1 MNYRMAGVA
10 ALSCAL
16 LTGSMA
22 QARGPYGSISVG
34 NWKGGAYTNDQTG
47 AFTHCAAGAFYA
59 SGIYFLVMIDQSGG
73 WSLGFMH
80 EQWQLKTGE
89 AFPLTLTFDGQQPFN
104 VHGVPIGD
112 KLVRVPMPI
121 NSALIGQFR
130 RAKAMTAYTQGQLF
144 QFNLDQTGQLL
155 PVLVNCVAKIRQSG
169 LAAAGDFSVLPAARP
184 VAATPAPDTA
194 SAKPDRLLDQ
204 SGTGFVVSTSG
215 HLVTNAH
222 VVQGCV
228 GDIQGNLSGEAP
240 AKLRLV
246 SSDETNDLALLQAI
260 GTFKDIARIRD
271 KAVQSGDSVV
281 AIGFPFHG
289 LLTSDFTVTTGIV
302 SSLSGLLNDTRFLQI
317 SAAVQPG
324 NSGGPLLAA
333 GGDVVGVV
341 AAKLNA
347 LKFVRATGNI
357 PENINFA
364 IKTGALRDFLDN
376 SVVPYQLSEAK
387 ADLKTAEIAR
397 NARAFTFLISC
408 KARAQEREKEREASR
423 N

>member
-1 MNYRMAGVA
+1 MKCGAAAVA
-10 ALSCAL
+10 ALFCTIFA
-16 LTGSMA
+16 GSNA

-47 AFTHCAAGAFYA
+47 AFSHCSAIAQYA
-59 SGIYFLVMIDQSGG
+59 SGVFFVVMIDGNGG

-80 EQWQLKTGE
+80 EQWKLKTGE

-104 VHGVPIGD
+104 VHGVPIAD
-112 KLVRVPMPI
+112 KLVRVPMPS
-121 NSALIGQFR
+121 NSSLISQFR
-130 RAKAMTAYTQGQLF
+130 RAKAMTAFTQGQLF

-155 PVLVNCVAKIRQSG
+155 PVLANCVARIKQSG
-169 LAAAGDFSVLPAARP
+169 LAGAGDFSVLPAAKP
-184 VAATPAPDTA
+184 VASAAAPEGA
-194 SAKPDRLLDQ
+194 PAKPDRLLDQ
-204 SGTGFVVSTSG
+204 TGTGFLVSMNG

-246 SSDETNDLALLQAI
+246 SSDETNDLALLQAT
-260 GTFKDIARIRD
+260 GSFKEVARIRD
-271 KAVQSGDSVV
+271 KAIQSGDSVV
-281 AIGFPFHG
+281 AIGYPFHG

-302 SSLSGLLNDTRFLQI
+302 SSLSGILNDTRFLQI

-324 NSGGPLLAA
+324 NSGGPLLASS
-333 GGDVVGVV
+333 GDVVGVV

-347 LKFVRATGNI
+347 IKFVRATGNI

-376 SVVPYQLSEAK
+376 SVVPYQISDAK
-387 ADLKTAEIAR
+387 AELKTADIAR

-408 KARAQEREKEREASR
+408 KAKVKEKETAR